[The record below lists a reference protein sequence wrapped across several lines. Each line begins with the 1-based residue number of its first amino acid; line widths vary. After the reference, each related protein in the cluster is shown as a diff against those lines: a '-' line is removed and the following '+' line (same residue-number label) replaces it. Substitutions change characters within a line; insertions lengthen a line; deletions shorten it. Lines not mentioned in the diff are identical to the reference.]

1 LDVLAEVLG
10 VELVL
15 DLRFD
20 RRVDLQGPDVVPV
33 DVVEPG
39 MLQNVIGVGVAD
51 SLRRIFLQ
59 ALIKLLD

>member
-1 LDVLAEVLG
+1 MDVLAEVLG